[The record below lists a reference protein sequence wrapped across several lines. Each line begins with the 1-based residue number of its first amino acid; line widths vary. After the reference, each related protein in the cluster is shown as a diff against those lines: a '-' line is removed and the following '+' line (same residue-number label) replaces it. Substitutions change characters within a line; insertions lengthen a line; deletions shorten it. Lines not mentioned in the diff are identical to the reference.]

1 MGQMPDFA
9 QMQQAIDPQMH
20 LNTYIYD
27 YFLRNENYDLARAF
41 CQSYKCKTTPRVKQN
56 GALDM
61 DKRDNVPD
69 DLPVP
74 DVPSQGPGDSS
85 LLESWW
91 QCFWDMYFVARG
103 AKNATNMNPYHHQYL
118 VCGQPPPSDLV

>member
-1 MGQMPDFA
+1 MAQMPDFA
-9 QMQQAIDPQMH
+9 QMQQASNDSQML

-27 YFLRNENYDLARAF
+27 YFLRNEKYDLARAF
-41 CQSYKCKTTPRVKQN
+41 YQSHKCKTTPRVKQN

-103 AKNATNMNPYHHQYL
+103 AKNHANIPYHHSYL
-118 VCGQPPPSDLV
+118 VCR